1 MIKTEGL
8 TYQYKNQSEIKFP
21 DFEYSQGEQ
30 ALILGE
36 SGCGKTTLLHL
47 LSGLLKPSKGK
58 VSINNTDLNSLTG
71 SNLDRFRG
79 ANIGIIFQTPHF
91 IEALTVKENLQMAQT
106 LAGHRKDEK
115 AVESI
120 LSDLGIGHKLN
131 ASVKN
136 LSQGEKQRV
145 TIARALVNQPK
156 LILADEPTSALDD
169 KNCHAVIQLLKD
181 MAAKNNATLLIV
193 THDNRLN
200 DSFNQKLQLS

>member
-1 MIKTEGL
+1 MIKSENL

-21 DFEYSQGEQ
+21 DFEYPQGEQ

-47 LSGLLKPSKGK
+47 LSGLLKPSKGS
-58 VSINNTDLNSLTG
+58 VTINNTGLNGLSG
-71 SNLDRFRG
+71 SNMDSFRG

-91 IEALTVKENLQMAQT
+91 IEALSVKENLQMAQT
-106 LAGHRKDEK
+106 LAGHVKDKK
-115 AVESI
+115 AIESI
-120 LSDLGIGHKLN
+120 LTELGIGHKLN
-131 ASVKN
+131 SSVKN

-169 KNCHAVIQLLKD
+169 KNCQAVIQMLKD

-200 DSFNQKLQLS
+200 DSFTQKLHLS

>member
-1 MIKTEGL
+1 MIKSENL
-8 TYQYKNQSEIKFP
+8 TYQYKKQSEIKFP
-21 DFEYSQGEQ
+21 DFEYPQGEQ

-47 LSGLLKPSKGK
+47 LSGLLKPSKGS
-58 VSINNTDLNSLTG
+58 VTINNTGLNSLSG
-71 SNLDRFRG
+71 SNMDSFRG

-91 IEALTVKENLQMAQT
+91 IEALSVKENLQMAQT
-106 LAGHRKDEK
+106 LAGHVKDKK
-115 AVESI
+115 AIESI
-120 LSDLGIGHKLN
+120 LTELGIGHKLN
-131 ASVKN
+131 SSVKN

-169 KNCHAVIQLLKD
+169 KNCQAVIQMLKD

-200 DSFNQKLQLS
+200 DSFTQKLHLS

>member
-1 MIKTEGL
+1 MIEVKDL
-8 TYQYKNQSEIKFP
+8 TYYYSAKSPIKFP
-21 DFEYSQGEQ
+21 DFSYQQGEQ

-47 LSGLLKPSKGK
+47 LSGLLKPREGYVAIDGK
-58 VSINNTDLNSLTG
+58 QLGVFSGGEMDK
-71 SNLDRFRG
+71 FRG
-79 ANIGIIFQTPHF
+79 QNIGIVFQTPHF
-91 IEALTVKENLQMAQT
+91 IEALSVKENLQFAQT
-106 LAGHRKDEK
+106 LAGRKKDKE
-115 AVESI
+115 AIQSI
-120 LSDLGIGHKLN
+120 LEELGIGHKLN

-169 KNCHAVIQLLKD
+169 KNCQSVINLLKD
-181 MAAKNNATLLIV
+181 QAKKNNATLLIV

-200 DSFNQKLQLS
+200 DEFDQKLKLS